1 VIGLGIRLAVS
12 GGREAIVRLVV
23 IAAAVALGVGLL
35 LATVAGI
42 NGVKTQNARYAW
54 LNSAIAAPAGP
65 STVDP
70 VWWRLRGDYFDGRTI
85 GRVEVAT
92 TGPNSPVPPG
102 IPRLPGPGEYYASP
116 EMAKLMTDTPA
127 NELADRF
134 PGHQIGT
141 IGSAALPA
149 PNSLIIVIG
158 YTPAQMST
166 MDGAKQVTAIATVP
180 PSSCSDCAVGV
191 HASGMDL
198 ILGVVAGA
206 FLFPVLI
213 FIGAATR
220 LSAARREQRFAA
232 MRLVGASPRQVSV
245 LSAVES
251 TVAAVAGTAIGFGL
265 FFALRD
271 PLAAIPFTGAPFF
284 PSDLSLNVLDIL
296 LVALGVPAG
305 SALAAL
311 LALRRVRISPL
322 GVTRRVTPKPP
333 RAYRLIV
340 LVLGLGEL
348 AYFLVNRPPDTGV
361 KQVAVFLPGFLV
373 VMTGLIVAGPWFTMV
388 GARLLARRA
397 SRPASLVAARRLA
410 DNPQASFRAIS
421 GLVLALFVTTV
432 SVGVISTMA
441 AHRGVQADGT
451 ASHTAMSVEFWET
464 DHPPM
469 SVPDKVV
476 DDIAAVPGVRA
487 VLVVR
492 HNPDDQ
498 QMGTEPGLVA
508 CADLAKAPEYGVCPS
523 GTAVAQV
530 YPDFV
535 GPARAPMKGWLA
547 APYSVEQLQQFP
559 VLAVTAATD
568 GSTAALER
576 ARTVLEA
583 AYPDA
588 RAPATEDDFATDS
601 TNLFNQY
608 QQLANVVIL
617 ATLPIAGCSLAV
629 SVAGALSERKRPFAL
644 LRLSGVPLRMLR
656 RVVALEGAVP
666 LLAVAAV
673 AMGMGFLSAQLFLRA
688 QLHYTLAA
696 PSLEY
701 YLIVA
706 AGLLASLGI
715 IGSTLPLLERITGP
729 ETARNE

>member
-1 VIGLGIRLAVS
+1 MIRLGVRLAVA
-12 GGREAIVRLVV
+12 GGREAVTRLVV
-23 IAAAVALGVGLL
+23 IAVAVALGVGLL

-42 NGVKTQNARYAW
+42 NGVTNQNARYAW
-54 LNSAIAAPAGP
+54 LNTATAAPAGP

-70 VWWRLRGDYFDGRTI
+70 LWWHLGGDYYDGRTI
-85 GRVEVAT
+85 GRVEVAA
-92 TGPNSPVPPG
+92 TGPDSPVPPG

-116 EMAKLMTDTPA
+116 EMARLIATTPA
-127 NELADRF
+127 NQLGDRF
-134 PGHQIGT
+134 PGHQVGT
-141 IGSAALPA
+141 IGPSALPA
-149 PNSLIIVIG
+149 PNSLIVIIG
-158 YTPAQMST
+158 YDPARLSQV
-166 MDGAKQVTAIATVP
+166 DGAKRVTAIATTAPTHCTECV
-180 PSSCSDCAVGV
+180 VGV
-191 HASGMDL
+191 RSAGIDL

-232 MRLVGASPRQVSV
+232 MRLVGASPRQISV
-245 LSAVES
+245 LSTVES
-251 TVAAVAGTAIGFGL
+251 TVAAVAGTVVGFGL
-265 FFALRD
+265 FYALRD

-284 PSDLSLNVLDIL
+284 PADLSLNALDIV

-348 AYFLVNRPPDTGV
+348 TYFLVNRPPQSGPQ
-361 KQVAVFLPGFLV
+361 QVAVFLPGFLV

-388 GARLLARRA
+388 GARLLAHRA
-397 SRPASLVAARRLA
+397 RRPAALVAARRLA

-432 SVGVISTMA
+432 AVAVMSTMA
-441 AHRGVQADGT
+441 THRGSQADGT
-451 ASHTAMSVEFWET
+451 ASHTAMSVQFWDE
-464 DHPPM
+464 DRAPM
-469 SVPDKVV
+469 SVPASLAGDL
-476 DDIAAVPGVRA
+476 AAVPGVRA
-487 VLVVR
+487 VLAIR
-492 HNPDDQ
+492 WNPNAR
-498 QMGTEPGLVA
+498 QMGEEPGLVA
-508 CADLAKAPEYGVCPS
+508 CAELAKAPGYGGCPPGAS
-523 GTAVAQV
+523 VAEV
-530 YPDFV
+530 YPDLV
-535 GPARAPMKGWLA
+535 GPDRAAMRGWSA
-547 APYSVEQLQQFP
+547 APYSVAQIQQFP
-559 VLAVTAATD
+559 LVAVTAATD

-576 ARTVLEA
+576 SRTILA
-583 AYPDA
+583 AAFPDV

-601 TNLFNQY
+601 TNLFNEY
-608 QQLANVVIL
+608 QQLANVVVL

-656 RVVALEGAVP
+656 RVVTLEGAVP
-666 LLAVAAV
+666 LLVVAAI
-673 AMGMGFLSAQLFLRA
+673 AMGMGFLSAQLFVRA
-688 QLHYTLAA
+688 QLHYSLTA

-706 AGLLASLGI
+706 AGLLVSLGI